1 MSIEYLPGV
10 AAGKKIDLSALSS
23 NRFDKKSEFPKP
35 ESYLSR
41 LKTGLAD
48 MAERLNSEYGNFCTA
63 DGQMKMIGRD
73 ADYDQE
79 RMTEKIKGFAED
91 EFKTPEKF
99 LADREKNPSN
109 ITEIAMTLL
118 FDKILGQE
126 FITVRA
132 STYDDYE
139 NSADQLIIDKKT
151 GAVVCGV
158 DDVIGN
164 IGDDGGEK
172 KEEKMRRKMIE
183 GKGARIKYGATCQ
196 NGKLIRK
203 ELGHIPLFYLALSK
217 AELNNLLES
226 LTANPAATSP
236 DQTEK
241 SVYAKLVDSLKEQA
255 KGYIYDKNL
264 DPRLRDNLGNF
275 ERSLAKMVAYAPADK
290 I

>member
-1 MSIEYLPGV
+1 MSEKLPGLKIL
-10 AAGKKIDLSALSS
+10 GKIDLDKLSES
-23 NRFDKKSEFPKP
+23 KWDNKP
-35 ESYLSR
+35 QVPRPEKYSPD
-41 LKTGLAD
+41 LKTSLRS
-48 MAERLNSEYGNFCTA
+48 MSERLNSEYGDFCTA

-79 RMTEKIKGFAED
+79 RMAEKIKGFAED

-118 FDKILGQE
+118 FNKILGQE
-126 FITVRA
+126 FVTVRA

-139 NSADQLIIDKKT
+139 NGADQLIIDKKT

-164 IGDDGGEK
+164 VGDDGGEK

-217 AELNNLLES
+217 VELNNLLKS
-226 LTANPAATSP
+226 LTADSALAVS

-241 SVYAKLVDSLKEQA
+241 SVYAKLVYSLKQQA
-255 KGYIYDKNL
+255 QEYVYNKNL

-275 ERSLAKMVAYAPADK
+275 DRSLAKMIAYAQ
-290 I
+290 